1 MAAPRSSED
10 PPDRASP
17 VRSPVSEDDRAPNV
31 PERSCSALPASSRL
45 GVFCPM
51 VSVFIIMHL
60 VCVIFDFSVRSL
72 RSDMQR
78 RISLFQSCIVSRHSI
93 PDVLCSIVVSILG
106 EGS

>member
-10 PPDRASP
+10 PPDRTSP

-45 GVFCPM
+45 GVYPM
-51 VSVFIIMHL
+51 VFVFIIMHL
-60 VCVIFDFSVRSL
+60 VCAIFDFSVRSL

>member
-10 PPDRASP
+10 PPDRTSP

-45 GVFCPM
+45 GVYAM

-93 PDVLCSIVVSILG
+93 PDVLRSIVVSILG